1 MQQQHRQ
8 LILRELYYVKENL
21 YPSWDR
27 EIEDYSEDDNF
38 SNEIEEQFE
47 KGMYVYA
54 RHGLAIR
61 ARTMWEFLNWPN
73 RYHDRH
79 NTWKYLNIC

>member
-8 LILRELYYVKENL
+8 LILQELHYVKENL
-21 YPSWDR
+21 YPFWDR

-54 RHGLAIR
+54 WHWLEIL
-61 ARTMWEFLNWPN
+61 ARTMWESLNWPN

-79 NTWKYLNIC
+79 NIWKYLNIC